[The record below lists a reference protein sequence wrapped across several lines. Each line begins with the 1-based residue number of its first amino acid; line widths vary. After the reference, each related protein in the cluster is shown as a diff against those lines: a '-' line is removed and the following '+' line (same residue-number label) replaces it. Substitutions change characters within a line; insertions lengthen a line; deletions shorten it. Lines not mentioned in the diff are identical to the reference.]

1 MPASNAFD
9 AMGYNVLSGTVG
21 TTATAFA
28 HNLGTVPG
36 FVILTVTGTVAGV
49 VRVTAKDATNITVVS
64 TLAATTFEALC
75 IAGR

>member
-1 MPASNAFD
+1 MPAVNSFCSY
-9 AMGYNVLSGTVG
+9 GFNVVKGTVG

-28 HNLGTVPG
+28 HNLGTVPA
-36 FVILTVTGTVAGV
+36 FVILTVDGTVAGV
-49 VRVTAKDATNITVVS
+49 MRVTAKDATNITVVS